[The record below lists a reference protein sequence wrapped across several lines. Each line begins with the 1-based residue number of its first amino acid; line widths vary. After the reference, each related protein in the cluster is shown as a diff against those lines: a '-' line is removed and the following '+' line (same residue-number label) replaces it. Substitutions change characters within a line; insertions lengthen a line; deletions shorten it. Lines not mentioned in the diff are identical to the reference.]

1 MEFPKIL
8 LDKISYYLLDRN
20 ETISIA
26 ESVTSGFVQLAFS
39 QIPNAAEF
47 YAGGLTAYTL
57 EEKIKH
63 LDIDAEEAKSAN
75 CVSQTITELMAL
87 NVAEKFGTEW
97 SIATTGYATPVPESG
112 HEIFAYYSISYRGEI
127 ILSDKIELHPLTK
140 ALDAQNYFTECILSN
155 LRCEVKKHPL
165 PISV

>member
-8 LDKISYYLLDRN
+8 LEKISYYLLDRN

-39 QIPNAAEF
+39 QMPNATCF
-47 YAGGLTAYTL
+47 FAGGLTAYTL
-57 EEKIKH
+57 EEKIKQLG
-63 LDIDAEEAKSAN
+63 LDADEARSGN
-75 CVSQTITELMAL
+75 CVSANITDQMAL
-87 NVAEKFGTEW
+87 NIARKFETDW

-112 HEIFAYYSISYRGEI
+112 QEIFAYFSISYRGEI

-140 ALDAQNYFTECILSN
+140 ELDAKNYFTECILSC
-155 LRCEVKKHPL
+155 LRCEVKKYPL
-165 PISV
+165 PMIV